1 MDTVLFTWDNILLLR
16 RKSEC
21 LIHLVVDSGRN
32 LTWNNWMLVNVLVS
46 SSKQLLLGKYMFY
59 QL

>member
-1 MDTVLFTWDNILLLR
+1 MDTVLFTWDNILFLR

-46 SSKQLLLGKYMFY
+46 SSKQV
-59 QL
+59 